1 MESLR
6 IKSEIEQEVNKL
18 YKLTYKDEVLGYRVI
33 ARGRVFDMDIDYDTL
48 SQYISQPFNSIDELQ
63 LKQDKDGNLITSYE
77 DDFGVTVEAVTNTK
91 KIFQFIESNF
101 KTDRYVMTST
111 PNENKF
117 LGVDD
122 DVDETIETEIAEPRY
137 IEILKNAKS
146 GVGLDISVVSTGVTI
161 WYNGELEHYIIS
173 VEGIEGEYER
183 REALKN
189 YLIELLSGR
198 DFEFVCVED
207 AYGGENF
214 RTTRDLLSLNTV
226 IDEIIAE
233 GSIGCGKL
241 CREPNT
247 SWKAVLREY
256 GKLGGKPKDKIEIQ
270 WMLKNL
276 DVNIEA
282 FERFNTADKKDRDQ
296 DIMDSLALLLAVV
309 SREKTGKG
317 RKLKKLGIKN
327 MNMSYCLDVLDYEE
341 EYGGDYIVLDIK
353 KNLIKELEDEITR
366 TKGESVILAQVP
378 ITMVGR
384 LLLELNI
391 DTYFDEVC
399 IVAEP
404 KRSRMQKKKKKKPV
418 GIIR

>member
-6 IKSEIEQEVNKL
+6 IKSEIEKGINKI
-18 YKLTYKDEVLGYRVI
+18 YKLVYGSDILGFRVI
-33 ARGRVFDMDIDYDTL
+33 AKGRVFDMDIDYSTL
-48 SQYISQPFNSIDELQ
+48 SQYISQSLESIEELK
-63 LKQDKDGNLITSYE
+63 LKQDKNGNLITSYE
-77 DDFGVTVEAVTNTK
+77 EDFGVEVEAVTNTK

-101 KTDRYVMTST
+101 RSDMYVMTST
-111 PNENKF
+111 PSSNGF
-117 LGVDD
+117 LGIDDEVERVD
-122 DVDETIETEIAEPRY
+122 VEIVEPKY
-137 IEILKNAKS
+137 IEILKKAKS
-146 GVGLDISVVSTGVTI
+146 GVGLDISVVSTGVTV

-173 VEGIEGEYER
+173 VEGLDSESERKEAFREY
-183 REALKN
+183 LT
-189 YLIELLSGR
+189 ELLGGR
-198 DFEFVCVED
+198 EFEYICVED
-207 AYGGENF
+207 VYGGENF
-214 RTTRDLLSLNTV
+214 KTTRDLLSLNTV
-226 IDEIIAE
+226 IDEIISDGTIKCE
-233 GSIGCGKL
+233 KL
-241 CREPNT
+241 FREPNT
-247 SWKAVLREY
+247 SWKAILREY

-296 DIMDSLALLLAVV
+296 DIMDSLGLLIAVV
-309 SREKTGKG
+309 SREKSGKG

-327 MNMSYCLDVLDYEE
+327 MNMSYCVDVLEYEDT
-341 EYGGDYIVLDIK
+341 YGGNFIELQVE

-366 TKGESVILAQVP
+366 TKGEVTILAQVP

-391 DTYFDEVC
+391 DTFFDEVC

-404 KRSRMQKKKKKKPV
+404 KKSRMQKHKKKKTI